1 MIIRIIF
8 ICLVKA
14 MKDSVLSQN
23 SNLVKHYDELV
34 DYISSKIGNRQIA
47 LDVVQ
52 ETYLRVFQRPEQFIN
67 LIHPIAFL
75 KTVSSNIAL
84 DHLRKDKNYQK
95 YFDVLEHDEIEVA
108 WQNTE
113 QEDKAFSEQELCV
126 IRQEYTQLILNQI
139 NELPPACQDVFL
151 LIQFYGMTQVDTAEQ
166 MGISRTM
173 VIKHF
178 TRALQSFSSIFL
190 EEKDTYES
198 QKTQ

>member
-1 MIIRIIF
+1 
-8 ICLVKA
+8 

-113 QEDKAFSEQELCV
+113 QEDKAFSEQELCI
-126 IRQEYTQLILNQI
+126 IRQEYTQLILKQI

-178 TRALQSFSSIFL
+178 TRALQSFSGIFL